1 MRFTVIGC
9 GRMGAGLA
17 EMLSERA
24 HRICVVDRDSGA
36 FQLLGAWF
44 RGDHIEGSALDRDI
58 LLKSGID
65 RIDGLAV
72 VTGSD
77 EINAVVGRMARE
89 VFQVPKVV
97 VRLVD
102 PAKGEIYRRLGLEV
116 VTPHVWEVRRVA
128 EMLVFS
134 QLDTVTSL
142 GNGEVVIAEA
152 EIPGVMMGRRVKDL
166 TMSGEVQPV
175 AILRKGRAFIPGPDT
190 LLQSGDRVRL
200 AVTPRS
206 MERLEAMFSAG

>member
-1 MRFTVIGC
+1 MRFTIIGC

-17 EMLSERA
+17 EMISERG
-24 HRICVVDRDSGA
+24 HRLCVVDRDSGA
-36 FQLLGAWF
+36 FQLLGTWF
-44 RGDHIEGSALDRDI
+44 RGERVVGTAMDRDI
-58 LLKSGID
+58 LLKSGIN

-97 VRLVD
+97 VRMVD
-102 PAKGEIYRRLGLEV
+102 PGKGEIYRRLGLEV
-116 VTPHVWEVRRVA
+116 ITPHVWEVRRVA

-152 EIPGVMMGRRVKDL
+152 EIPGVMVGRRVKDL
-166 TMSGEVQPV
+166 TTSGEVQPV

-190 LLQSGDRVRL
+190 LLQGGDRLRL

-206 MERLEAMFSAG
+206 MERLEGMFSAG